1 MINFFRKI
9 LRPKYKPLNKIE
21 IIKQNLL
28 DNFSYLSSLQP
39 EAEIFPV
46 LKSNAYGHGL
56 KEVAKLLNDSP
67 AKMVAVDSFPEAQ
80 IVYKNFK
87 GKVLFLNEMP
97 FKAYDYCLFK
107 RSEFCVYNSTTLEYL
122 AKYHS
127 GVKIHLFYNSGMN
140 REGITDIKS
149 FLEKNSKYFKRVQVV
164 GFCSH
169 LMASDSDLA
178 LTQKQEANFMAAL
191 DILHHNKIFPT
202 WIHLG
207 NSAGIFVLKNKR
219 LTAFRAGISLY
230 GHYPLANEGEIN
242 INLQPALRV
251 LSTIIAQQS
260 LKKGDKVSYNGKYEA
275 QSDTNIALVPFG
287 YYEGLDRRLSNE
299 AQFLIYGKTN
309 FLAKVAGVVSM
320 NLVCLDA
327 KNNKF
332 KIGDKVEL
340 ISPSNISVNSI
351 KKLANISQTIPYEQ
365 LVRLRENIHRQI
377 I

>member
-1 MINFFRKI
+1 M
-9 LRPKYKPLNKIE
+9 E

-56 KEVAKLLNDSP
+56 KEVAKLLNESS

-87 GKVLFLNEMP
+87 GKVLFLNEIP
-97 FKAYDYCLFK
+97 LKAYDYCLFK
-107 RSEFCVYNSTTLEYL
+107 RSEFCVYNSATLKYL
-122 AKYHS
+122 AKHYS

-140 REGITDIKS
+140 REGITDIKL
-149 FLEKNSKYFKRVQVV
+149 FLEENSKYLNRVQIV

-169 LMASDSDLA
+169 LMASDSDPIM
-178 LTQKQEANFMAAL
+178 TQKQEASFMTAL
-191 DILHHNKIFPT
+191 DILHQNKIFPT
-202 WIHLG
+202 WVHLG
-207 NSAGIFVLKNKR
+207 NSAGIFVLNNKR
-219 LTAFRAGISLY
+219 LTAFRTGLALY
-230 GHYPLANEGEIN
+230 GYYPLASESEVEDK
-242 INLQPALRV
+242 LKPALRV
-251 LSTIIAQQS
+251 LSTVTACQS
-260 LKKGDKVSYNGKYEA
+260 LKKGDKVSYNGRYEA
-275 QSDTNIALVPFG
+275 SSDTKIALVPFG

-299 AQFLIYGKTN
+299 AQFLIHGETD
-309 FLAKVAGVVSM
+309 FLAKIAGVVSM

-327 KNNKF
+327 GNNKF

-340 ISPSNISVNSI
+340 VSPSNTAVNSI

-365 LVRLRENIHRQI
+365 LVRLRGNIHRQVV
-377 I
+377 